1 MNAMLERM
9 IKKVLCHSLLL
20 MAVASLPVQALII
33 PPADNHQVINLSYD
47 KSAPPAD
54 SYIWNRASGG
64 TDDSTIG
71 SSWNWRNGAWQCL
84 SATDTTNGACT
95 PVGTWAWDEGPVPSA
110 LTLRFTEK
118 RSHMSV
124 DIKLLGFNES
134 QSPATDCWAA
144 RYSAPRAFWSGGYYA
159 RWCDDGHKK
168 PKTAGLA
175 LTLWLPQAELAKIPT
190 GGSWQAKLVL
200 SQQDW
205 VLDVGPIHKVATFSA
220 DITLNVTD
228 KNNGAIYLPAFGS
241 ATPRVDLNLRTK
253 PLSTAPGGE
262 VSGQSNIDMCLYD
275 GYNSNS
281 PWLKV
286 TLADQQSVA
295 GRAADVF
302 SVSRDGSSATATA
315 DRIDYRVTLNYN
327 NQPQKVNNGQAIT
340 LTGVNTALIRPV
352 VLPGIPFPVVCTPA
366 PLTLDVLPFAKLSKA
381 AGHFTGTLRVTL
393 SADALAP

>member
-1 MNAMLERM
+1 MKAMLNQRV
-9 IKKVLCHSLLL
+9 KKIIAHGLLPL
-20 MAVASLPVQALII
+20 LIMAMSYPALADRV

-54 SYIWNRASGG
+54 SYIWNMAHGG
-64 TDDSTIG
+64 YNSEDTFLWSRN
-71 SSWNWRNGAWQCL
+71 SWVCL
-84 SATDTTNGACT
+84 SEGNTSTGSCPIKAIDKGFFVNYSE
-95 PVGTWAWDEGPVPSA
+95 GTLLLTFTEQRSHQSVV
-110 LTLRFTEK
+110 LTLKNYNRGQYMSGDCATLSTFWYPMYFSAYNTCN
-118 RSHMSV
+118 SV
-124 DIKLLGFNES
+124 D
-134 QSPATDCWAA
+134 AA
-144 RYSAPRAFWSGGYYA
+144 RPERMLSVY
-159 RWCDDGHKK
+159 
-168 PKTAGLA
+168 
-175 LTLWLPQAELAKIPT
+175 LPQTELAKLPT
-190 GGSWQAKLVL
+190 GGVWKAKLVL
-200 SQQDW
+200 NEMQWD
-205 VLDVGPIHKVATFSA
+205 PYIKVATFSA

-241 ATPRVDLNLRTK
+241 ATPRVDLNLRTQ

-262 VSGQSNIDMCLYD
+262 VSGQSTIDVCLYD

-286 TLADQQSVA
+286 TLADQQNVA

-302 SVSRDGSSATATA
+302 SVSRDGSSATAAA
-315 DRIDYRVTLNYN
+315 DRIDYRITLNYN

>member
-1 MNAMLERM
+1 MKAMLNQRV
-9 IKKVLCHSLLL
+9 KKIIAHGLLPL
-20 MAVASLPVQALII
+20 LIMAMSYPALADRV

-54 SYIWNRASGG
+54 SYIWKRALGGHDTDDWQFWGRNTWVCRSLTNSQEGACSTTARWTWEWEQTTSITLTFTELRSQLSIQLRLTGYNERTQSGG
-64 TDDSTIG
+64 C
-71 SSWNWRNGAWQCL
+71 QL
-84 SATDTTNGACT
+84 Y
-95 PVGTWAWDEGPVPSA
+95 SA
-110 LTLRFTEK
+110 LAPL
-118 RSHMSV
+118 
-124 DIKLLGFNES
+124 D
-134 QSPATDCWAA
+134 
-144 RYSAPRAFWSGGYYA
+144 SAGGYGCA
-159 RWCDDGHKK
+159 SAQGGH
-168 PKTAGLA
+168 AGRA
-175 LTLWLPQAELAKIPT
+175 ITVYLPQTELAKLPT
-190 GGSWQAKLVL
+190 GGVWKAKLVL
-200 SQQDW
+200 NEMQWD
-205 VLDVGPIHKVATFSA
+205 PYIKVATFSA

-241 ATPRVDLNLRTK
+241 ATPRVDLNLRTQ

-262 VSGQSNIDMCLYD
+262 VTGQSTIDMCLYD

-286 TLADQQSVA
+286 TLADQQNVA

-302 SVSRDGSSATATA
+302 SVSRDGSSATAAA

>member
-1 MNAMLERM
+1 M
-9 IKKVLCHSLLL
+9 KVMVKRGLLPLLL
-20 MAVASLPVQALII
+20 IAVNAPAQADRV
-33 PPADNHQVINLSYD
+33 PPADNHQIINLSYD

-54 SYIWNRASGG
+54 SYIWRRASGG
-64 TDDSTIG
+64 YDT
-71 SSWNWRNGAWQCL
+71 SSYQLWGRNSWVCQ
-84 SATDTTNGACT
+84 SQSNSQEGACST
-95 PVGTWAWDEGPVPSA
+95 KARWTWEWWQTTSII
-110 LTLRFTEK
+110 LTFTEL
-118 RSHMSV
+118 RSHLSTQ
-124 DIKLLGFNES
+124 LRLTGYNERT
-134 QSPATDCWAA
+134 Q
-144 RYSAPRAFWSGGYYA
+144 SGGCSSYSTLAPLDSAGSYGCASAQGGYA
-159 RWCDDGHKK
+159 EKAI
-168 PKTAGLA
+168 TVY
-175 LTLWLPQAELAKIPT
+175 LPQTELAKLPT
-190 GGSWQAKLVL
+190 GGVWQAKLVL
-200 SQQDW
+200 NEMQWD
-205 VLDVGPIHKVATFSA
+205 PYIKVATFSA

-241 ATPRVDLNLRTK
+241 ATPRVDLNLRTQ
-253 PLSTAPGGE
+253 PLATAPGGE

-302 SVSRDGSSATATA
+302 SVSRDGSSATAAA
-315 DRIDYRVTLNYN
+315 DRIDYRVILNYN

>member
-1 MNAMLERM
+1 MNAMLERTM
-9 IKKVLCHSLLL
+9 KKVMRRCITPLL
-20 MAVASLPVQALII
+20 MAAVSQPAQALII
-33 PPADNHQVINLSYD
+33 PPANNHQVVTLNYD

-54 SYIWNRASGG
+54 SYIWNRTSGG
-64 TDDSTIG
+64 YNDSPRRVN
-71 SSWNWRNGAWQCL
+71 SFDWRNGAWQCL
-84 SATDTTNGACT
+84 SATDTTKGACT
-95 PVGTWAWDEGPVPSA
+95 PVGAWAWESGPVPSS
-110 LTLRFTEK
+110 LTLRFSEK
-118 RSHMSV
+118 RSHLSV
-124 DIKLLGFNES
+124 DIQLLGFNERQINGS
-134 QSPATDCWAA
+134 GCWGAG
-144 RYSAPRAFWSGGYYA
+144 YNSKSAFWSGTYT
-159 RWCDDGHKK
+159 RCWDDAAE
-168 PKTAGLA
+168 TGLA
-175 LTLWLPQAELAKIPT
+175 LTLWIPQSELAKIPT
-190 GGSWQAKLVL
+190 GGSWQANLVL

-205 VLDVGPIHKVATFSA
+205 VADVGPMNKVATFSA

-228 KNNGAIYLPAFGS
+228 KYNGAIYLPAFGS
-241 ATPRVDLNLRTK
+241 ATPRVDLNLRTT
-253 PLSTAPGGE
+253 PLSSAPGGQ
-262 VSGQSNIDMCLYD
+262 VSGQANIDMCLYD

-286 TLADQQSVA
+286 AFSDLHTIA

-352 VLPGIPFPVVCTPA
+352 VLPGISFPVVCTPT
-366 PLTLDVLPFAKLSKA
+366 PLTLDVMPFAKLSKA

>member
-1 MNAMLERM
+1 MKAMLNQRV
-9 IKKVLCHSLLL
+9 KKIMVCGLLPLL

-47 KSAPPAD
+47 KSAPPSD
-54 SYIWNRASGG
+54 SYIWNRTSGG
-64 TDDSTIG
+64 YNDTNRVIAAWD
-71 SSWNWRNGAWQCL
+71 WRNGAWQCL

-95 PVGTWAWDEGPVPSA
+95 PVGAWAWQSGPVPSA

-118 RSHMSV
+118 RSHLSM
-124 DIKLLGFNES
+124 DIKLLGFNERRFLNS
-134 QSPATDCWAA
+134 SCWGAG
-144 RYSAPRAFWSGGYYA
+144 YTQQRAFWSGDYETCA
-159 RWCDDGHKK
+159 DGS
-168 PKTAGLA
+168 TEVGLT

-205 VLDVGPIHKVATFSA
+205 VLDVGPINKVATFSA

>member
-1 MNAMLERM
+1 
-9 IKKVLCHSLLL
+9 
-20 MAVASLPVQALII
+20 MAIACAPALAAILP
-33 PPADNHQVINLSYD
+33 PGDNHQIINLSYD
-47 KSAPPAD
+47 KKSPLAN
-54 SYIWNRASGG
+54 SYIWQNAVREDTRTSWLCQSE
-64 TDDSTIG
+64 TDSRT
-71 SSWNWRNGAWQCL
+71 
-84 SATDTTNGACT
+84 GACAT
-95 PVGTWAWDEGPVPSA
+95 RSVWENSVGYGPI
-110 LTLRFTEK
+110 TLRFTEM
-118 RSHMSV
+118 RSQLSI
-124 DIKLLGFNES
+124 DIQLTGARDNGSYLYPINTAKGARAGYSSLIIFIP
-134 QSPATDCWAA
+134 QS
-144 RYSAPRAFWSGGYYA
+144 
-159 RWCDDGHKK
+159 
-168 PKTAGLA
+168 
-175 LTLWLPQAELAKIPT
+175 ELAKLPT
-190 GGSWQAKLVL
+190 GGVWKAKLIL
-200 SQQDW
+200 NEMQWD
-205 VLDVGPIHKVATFSA
+205 PYIKVATFSA

-262 VSGQSNIDMCLYD
+262 VSGQSTIDMCLYD

-286 TLADQQSVA
+286 TLADQQNVA

-302 SVSRDGSSATATA
+302 SVSRDGSSATAAA

>member
-1 MNAMLERM
+1 MKAMLNQRV
-9 IKKVLCHSLLL
+9 KKIIAHGLLPLL
-20 MAVASLPVQALII
+20 MAAVSAPARADRV

-54 SYIWNRASGG
+54 SYIWKRAPGG
-64 TDDSTIG
+64 HDTDSPPLWGRNSWVCFSSTV
-71 SSWNWRNGAWQCL
+71 
-84 SATDTTNGACT
+84 TTSGACPT
-95 PVGTWAWDEGPVPSA
+95 NAVWASGPVPSS
-110 LTLRFTEK
+110 LTLRFTEV
-118 RSHMSV
+118 RSQLPG
-124 DIKLLGFNES
+124 DIQLSGYRE
-134 QSPATDCWAA
+134 TH
-144 RYSAPRAFWSGGYYA
+144 YSASGCGEWNFRRPFNSGILSGA
-159 RWCDDGHKK
+159 CQDGT
-168 PKTAGLA
+168 PPMGEA
-175 LTLWLPQAELAKIPT
+175 LTLWLPQSELAKLPT
-190 GGSWQAKLVL
+190 GGVWKAKLIL
-200 SQQDW
+200 NEMQWD
-205 VLDVGPIHKVATFSA
+205 PFIKVATFSA

-262 VSGQSNIDMCLYD
+262 VSGQSTIDMCLYD

>member
-1 MNAMLERM
+1 M
-9 IKKVLCHSLLL
+9 V
-20 MAVASLPVQALII
+20 AVSLPVQALII
-33 PPADNHQVINLSYD
+33 PPADNHQVITLNYD
-47 KSAPPAD
+47 KSTPPAD
-54 SYIWNRASGG
+54 SYIWNRTSGG
-64 TDDSTIG
+64 YNDSNRKYG
-71 SSWNWRNGAWQCL
+71 DWDWRNGVWQCL

-95 PVGTWAWDEGPVPSA
+95 PVGTWVWVASGPVPSA
-110 LTLRFTEK
+110 LILRFTEK
-118 RSHMSV
+118 RSHLSV
-124 DIKLLGFNES
+124 DIKLLGFSERQVNGS
-134 QSPATDCWAA
+134 NCWGAG
-144 RYSAPRAFWSGGYYA
+144 YLGKNPFWSGAYKG
-159 RWCDDGHKK
+159 CKDGA
-168 PKTAGLA
+168 TEVGLA
-175 LTLWLPQAELAKIPT
+175 LTLWLPQSELAKIPT

-205 VLDVGPIHKVATFSA
+205 VLDVGPINKVATFSA

-228 KNNGAIYLPAFGS
+228 KYNGAIYLPAFGS
-241 ATPRVDLNLRTK
+241 ATPRVDLNLRTT
-253 PLSTAPGGE
+253 PLSSAPGGQ
-262 VSGQSNIDMCLYD
+262 VSGQANIDMCLYD

-286 TLADQQSVA
+286 AFSDLHTIA

-352 VLPGIPFPVVCTPA
+352 VLPGISFPVVCTPT
-366 PLTLDVLPFAKLSKA
+366 PLTLDVMPFAKLSKA

>member
-1 MNAMLERM
+1 MHIIRTAKKIM
-9 IKKVLCHSLLL
+9 IHGLLPL
-20 MAVASLPVQALII
+20 AVVSQPAQALLI
-33 PPADNHQVINLSYD
+33 PPADNHQVITLNYD

-54 SYIWNRASGG
+54 TYIWNRASGG
-64 TDDSTIG
+64 YDDSERYYG
-71 SSWNWRNGAWQCL
+71 NWNWLNGAWQCL

-95 PVGTWAWDEGPVPSA
+95 PVGTWSWLAGPVPSA

-118 RSHMSV
+118 RSHLSV
-124 DIKLLGFNES
+124 DIKLMGFNERQTNGS
-134 QSPATDCWAA
+134 GCWGSG
-144 RYSAPRAFWSGGYYA
+144 YSAQSAFWSGNFRGCA
-159 RWCDDGHKK
+159 DGA
-168 PKTAGLA
+168 TNVGLA
-175 LTLWLPQAELAKIPT
+175 LTLWLPQSELAKIPT

-262 VSGQSNIDMCLYD
+262 VSGQSTIDMCLYD

-286 TLADQQSVA
+286 TLADQQNVA

-302 SVSRDGSSATATA
+302 SVSRDGSSATAAA
-315 DRIDYRVTLNYN
+315 DRIDYRITLNYN

>member
-1 MNAMLERM
+1 
-9 IKKVLCHSLLL
+9 
-20 MAVASLPVQALII
+20 
-33 PPADNHQVINLSYD
+33 
-47 KSAPPAD
+47 
-54 SYIWNRASGG
+54 
-64 TDDSTIG
+64 
-71 SSWNWRNGAWQCL
+71 
-84 SATDTTNGACT
+84 
-95 PVGTWAWDEGPVPSA
+95 
-110 LTLRFTEK
+110 
-118 RSHMSV
+118 
-124 DIKLLGFNES
+124 
-134 QSPATDCWAA
+134 
-144 RYSAPRAFWSGGYYA
+144 
-159 RWCDDGHKK
+159 
-168 PKTAGLA
+168 
-175 LTLWLPQAELAKIPT
+175 
-190 GGSWQAKLVL
+190 
-200 SQQDW
+200 
-205 VLDVGPIHKVATFSA
+205 
-220 DITLNVTD
+220 
-228 KNNGAIYLPAFGS
+228 LPAFGS

-286 TLADQQSVA
+286 TLADQQNVA

-302 SVSRDGSSATATA
+302 SVSRDGSSATAAA
-315 DRIDYRVTLNYN
+315 DRIDYRITLNYN

>member
-1 MNAMLERM
+1 MNIISTTKQIITHGL
-9 IKKVLCHSLLL
+9 LPLL
-20 MAVASLPVQALII
+20 MAATSYSAQADRV

-54 SYIWNRASGG
+54 SYIWKRALGG
-64 TDDSTIG
+64 YDVDFPSLWG
-71 SSWNWRNGAWQCL
+71 RNLWSCQ
-84 SATDTTNGACT
+84 SNTETTTGAC
-95 PVGTWAWDEGPVPSA
+95 PHYTWVSGPVPSS
-110 LTLRFTEK
+110 LKLRFTEV
-118 RSHMSV
+118 RSQLSV
-124 DIKLLGFNES
+124 DIQLLGYNER
-134 QSPATDCWAA
+134 
-144 RYSAPRAFWSGGYYA
+144 RYSPGSACLTWESDLRLITAFYSATFFKCASGE
-159 RWCDDGHKK
+159 
-168 PKTAGLA
+168 PIVEAG
-175 LTLWLPQAELAKIPT
+175 LTLWLPQTELAKLPS
-190 GGSWQAKLVL
+190 GGVWKAKLVL
-200 SQQDW
+200 NEMQWD
-205 VLDVGPIHKVATFSA
+205 PYIKVATFSA

-241 ATPRVDLNLRTK
+241 ATPRVDLNLRTQ
-253 PLSTAPGGE
+253 PLATAPGGE

-302 SVSRDGSSATATA
+302 SVSRDGSSATAAA
-315 DRIDYRVTLNYN
+315 DRIDYRITLNYN

-352 VLPGIPFPVVCTPA
+352 VLPGIPFPVVCTPT

>member
-1 MNAMLERM
+1 M
-9 IKKVLCHSLLL
+9 
-20 MAVASLPVQALII
+20 
-33 PPADNHQVINLSYD
+33 
-47 KSAPPAD
+47 
-54 SYIWNRASGG
+54 ASGG
-64 TDDSTIG
+64 YDTVDRIPWS
-71 SSWNWRNGAWQCL
+71 RNAWVCL
-84 SATDTTNGACT
+84 SDGDTSTGSCPSKALD
-95 PVGTWAWDEGPVPSA
+95 WDVYHNAEGKLSLTFTEQRSHHFVV
-110 LTLRFTEK
+110 LTLKNINRGKYYGTSCAAIAGYYYPMYAAGYNWCIDGNAS
-118 RSHMSV
+118 R
-124 DIKLLGFNES
+124 
-134 QSPATDCWAA
+134 AA
-144 RYSAPRAFWSGGYYA
+144 R
-159 RWCDDGHKK
+159 
-168 PKTAGLA
+168 
-175 LTLWLPQAELAKIPT
+175 TLSVYLPQTELAKLPT
-190 GGSWQAKLVL
+190 GGVWKAKLVL
-200 SQQDW
+200 NEMMWDPY
-205 VLDVGPIHKVATFSA
+205 VKVATFSA

-241 ATPRVDLNLRTK
+241 ATPRVDLNLRTH

-302 SVSRDGSSATATA
+302 SVSRDGSSATAAA